1 MEVVKKPK
9 ENVSSLIRRFSQ
21 KVRES
26 GVLVKA
32 KKSQFREKKLSK
44 INRRK
49 NALERVKMRK
59 EKNKLRKF
67 GKN

>member
-9 ENVSSLIRRFSQ
+9 ENVSSLMRRFTQ

-26 GVLVKA
+26 GILIKA
-32 KKSQFREKKLSK
+32 KKSQFREKAQSR
-44 INRRK
+44 ISRRK
-49 NALERVKMRK
+49 SALERVKIRK